1 MSITDQLLEAVLLY
15 GLPVL
20 FCVILIASVGV
31 PFPISLTLVAV
42 GSFVKQGEMKLAPV
56 IIAASVAAILGD
68 QIGYGLSRWGGRS
81 LVNRITRRLGGAAK
95 IKKAEA
101 VSKQWGGPGIFF
113 SRWLVTALGPW
124 LNFTSGMARYPWR
137 RFIVWD
143 APGQVLWVILYVTL
157 GYIFSDR
164 VQYIAEIL
172 GNLGWAILAFIIAII
187 LGWKL
192 IRYFR
197 PSGSVST

>member
-1 MSITDQLLEAVLLY
+1 
-15 GLPVL
+15 
-20 FCVILIASVGV
+20 
-31 PFPISLTLVAV
+31 
-42 GSFVKQGEMKLAPV
+42 
-56 IIAASVAAILGD
+56 
-68 QIGYGLSRWGGRS
+68 
-81 LVNRITRRLGGAAK
+81 
-95 IKKAEA
+95 
-101 VSKQWGGPGIFF
+101 
-113 SRWLVTALGPW
+113 VTALGPW

-143 APGQVLWVILYVTL
+143 APGQVLWVVLYVML

-172 GNLGWAILAFIIAII
+172 GNLGWAILALIVATI

-197 PSGSVST
+197 PGSSVSA